1 MKHII
6 WVFMIAVSVVACTK
20 KVALNKDQF
29 TALLIDMHMAD
40 GVLNVANPEHRG
52 EKESYLY
59 YNDLFKKYGITR
71 SDFDSCLN
79 YYSKNFSAFNRI
91 YDAVID
97 TLNRR
102 QTQKMRILSQFTKN
116 DTVNLFAGYTMVVT
130 DTIRPDSTNPKA
142 PKKDSV
148 IHEERLVMADT
159 VHFDKR
165 NQFVLV
171 EVDSIVPGMYNFY
184 TSLKWNRRILGRR
197 TYIQSYFLSAGND
210 TLKVRDISVSTY
222 DSVRM
227 RDYTWSHYVKDSI
240 YTRLV
245 VKIVAS
251 DIDKRAKIKTK
262 EIDGWVTKTR
272 LNRVYVG
279 DNRKKQLEGEFDHL
293 ERISKHSPP
302 TQAPDGRK
310 PVVKRK

>member
-1 MKHII
+1 MLETKRQKGMKHII
-6 WVFMIAVSVVACTK
+6 WVFVIAVSVVACTK

-40 GVLNVANPEHRG
+40 GVLKIANPEHRD
-52 EKESYLY
+52 EKDNYLY

-79 YYSKNFSAFNRI
+79 YYSKNFTAFNRM

-102 QTQKMRILSQFTKN
+102 QTQKMRILSQFTKD
-116 DTVNLFAGYTMVVT
+116 DTINLFSGYTMTVA

-148 IHEERLVMADT
+148 VYAERVVKADT

-184 TSLKWNRRILGRR
+184 TALKWNRRIQGRR
-197 TYIQSYFLSAGND
+197 SYIRSYFLSAEND
-210 TLKVRDISVSTY
+210 TLKVRDIPVSTY
-222 DSVRM
+222 DSIRM
-227 RDYTWSHYVKDSI
+227 RDYNWSHYVKDSI
-240 YTRLV
+240 YTKLV
-245 VKIVAS
+245 VKIVDS
-251 DIDKRAKIKTK
+251 EIDKRAKVKTK
-262 EIDGWVTKTR
+262 EIDGWVTNTR

-279 DNRKKQLEGEFDHL
+279 DNRKKQLEKEYD
-293 ERISKHSPP
+293 IP
-302 TQAPDGRK
+302 TSVQRRPDARK
-310 PVVKRK
+310 K

>member
-6 WVFMIAVSVVACTK
+6 WVSVIAISVVACTK

-40 GVLNVANPEHRG
+40 GVLKIATPEHRS
-52 EKESYLY
+52 EKDNYLY
-59 YNDLFKKYGITR
+59 YNDLFEKYGITR

-79 YYSKNFSAFNRI
+79 YYSRNFMAFNRM

-102 QTQKMRILSQFTKN
+102 QTQKMRLLSQFTKD
-116 DTVNLFAGYTMVVT
+116 DTVNLFSGYTMTVA

-142 PKKDSV
+142 PEKDSV
-148 IHEERLVMADT
+148 VYVERVVKADT

-171 EVDSIVPGMYNFY
+171 EVDGIVPGMYNFH
-184 TSLKWNRRILGRR
+184 TALKWNRRIQGRR
-197 TYIQSYFLSAGND
+197 SSIRSYFLSAEND

-222 DSVRM
+222 DSIRM
-227 RDYTWSHYVKDSI
+227 RDYNWSHYVKDSI
-240 YTRLV
+240 YTKLV
-245 VKIVAS
+245 VKIVDS
-251 DIDKRAKIKTK
+251 PIDKRAKVKTK
-262 EIDGWVTKTR
+262 EIEGWVTDTR

-279 DNRKKQLEGEFDHL
+279 ENRKKQLEKEYGVPTPIQRRPD
-293 ERISKHSPP
+293 ERK
-302 TQAPDGRK
+302 K
-310 PVVKRK
+310 

>member
-6 WVFMIAVSVVACTK
+6 WVFVIAVSVVACTK

-40 GVLNVANPEHRG
+40 GVLKIANPEHRD
-52 EKESYLY
+52 EKDNYLY

-79 YYSKNFSAFNRI
+79 YYSKNFTAFNRM

-102 QTQKMRILSQFTKN
+102 QTQKMRILSQFTKD
-116 DTVNLFAGYTMVVT
+116 DTINLFSGYTMTVA

-142 PKKDSV
+142 PKKDSIV
-148 IHEERLVMADT
+148 YAERVVKADT

-171 EVDSIVPGMYNFY
+171 EVDSIVPGMYNFN
-184 TSLKWNRRILGRR
+184 TALKWNRRIQGRR
-197 TYIQSYFLSAGND
+197 SFIQSYFLSAEND
-210 TLKVRDISVSTY
+210 TLKVRDIPVRMY
-222 DSVRM
+222 DSIRM
-227 RDYTWSHYVKDSI
+227 QDYNWSHYVKDSM
-240 YTRLV
+240 YTKLV
-245 VKIVAS
+245 VKIVS
-251 DIDKRAKIKTK
+251 SEIDKRAKVKTK
-262 EIDGWVTKTR
+262 ELDGWVTNTR

-279 DNRKKQLEGEFDHL
+279 DNRRKQLEREFD
-293 ERISKHSPP
+293 IP
-302 TQAPDGRK
+302 TSGPRRPDARK
-310 PVVKRK
+310 K